1 MGIGASGAGLDRNR
15 SAAARHPRSPGPGDP
30 TGPSPPRGRTRAGAA
45 ASAGRRD
52 HFGCGRSCPKTEV
65 RSWATVAAPLTRRC
79 TGGSS
84 GRGSP
89 PVGIS
94 RNWRTPTTS
103 ITSPGWPSTSS
114 ASRSGRP
121 ATSGARR
128 YGRRGQLLAAGR
140 PPGTR
145 SGDTARGRA
154 RGRNRCPRRER
165 ASAGHARPRRPPVDT
180 GAVRRGAR
188 RGRRAGSEPLGYPP
202 QTAAALE
209 ALVDAV
215 VMCGSGWT
223 SSHPLRRQGSD
234 RQRR

>member
-52 HFGCGRSCPKTEV
+52 RFGCGRSCPKTEV

-165 ASAGHARPRRPPVDT
+165 ASAGHARPAGLRWTPERSGVVH
-180 GAVRRGAR
+180 GVAAVPDPSR
-188 RGRRAGSEPLGYPP
+188 LGIPP

-209 ALVDAV
+209 TLVDAV